1 MTNYV
6 CGFMFSFDN
15 ERVALIRKEKPDWQ
29 KGRLNAVGG
38 KIEEGEVPIDAICR
52 EFLEETGYETTEG
65 QWRMFCGLKYKGGLI
80 YFYMTH
86 GNLDNLRTMEGEE
99 IVIRRVA
106 DIPILETIPNLNWL
120 VPLALDKDKVFAVIE
135 DPS

>member
-1 MTNYV
+1 M
-6 CGFMFSFDN
+6 
-15 ERVALIRKEKPDWQ
+15 
-29 KGRLNAVGG
+29 
-38 KIEEGEVPIDAICR
+38 CR
-52 EFLEETGYETTEG
+52 EFLEETGYETTAG
-65 QWRMFCGLKYKGGLI
+65 QWRMFCGLRYKGGLI

-120 VPLALDKDKVFAVIE
+120 VPLALDKDKVFAIIE
-135 DPS
+135 DES